1 VSPSLWQRRA
11 EKLAERLPRGR
22 LHPAVI
28 AWADRR
34 RAGERWAV
42 AVSGGADSLCLL
54 LLIWAHWPRRRP
66 KLCALHF
73 NHRLRGAAAQADARF
88 CQGVCRSLGVA
99 FVGGRWAAPPESPS
113 EADARTARFQFFE
126 RALNRRKIR
135 ALWLG
140 HQQDDIA
147 ETMFMRLARGSGAA
161 GLAAPRPLQS
171 LPRGRSHLRPLL
183 ELKRTEIAA
192 ALRAAGA
199 PWREDPTNATGD
211 FFRNRLRRSVL
222 PAWRRAA
229 GRDALAGAA
238 LSRELL
244 EEDDAALQQWVAE
257 LNSITA
263 DGVLALNRLTGR
275 PRAVF
280 RRALH
285 QWLLAQDLAGKLS
298 RRGFDSLL
306 SAAFLGKATRHSLGA
321 EGFAVIRGKCLRY
334 VRAS

>member
-1 VSPSLWQRRA
+1 VSQSLWKRRA
-11 EKLAERLPRGR
+11 EELAQRLPRGR
-22 LHPAVI
+22 LHPTVT

-34 RAGERWAV
+34 AARERWAV

-54 LLIWAHWPRRRP
+54 LLMWAHWPRRRT

-73 NHRLRGAAAQADARF
+73 DHRLRGAAARADARF
-88 CQGVCRSLGVA
+88 CRTVCRSLGVA
-99 FVGGRWAAPPESPS
+99 FVGGQWAAPPKLPS
-113 EADARTARFQFFE
+113 EAEARMARFRFFE
-126 RALNRRKIR
+126 RELNRRKIR

-147 ETMFMRLARGSGAA
+147 ETMLMRLARGSGAA

-171 LPRGRSHLRPLL
+171 LPRDRSHLRPLL
-183 ELKRTEIAA
+183 DIKRTEITA
-192 ALRAAGA
+192 ALRASGA
-199 PWREDPTNATGD
+199 PWREDLSNSTGD
-211 FFRNRLRRSVL
+211 FFRNRVRRSVV

-244 EEDDAALQQWVAE
+244 EEDDTALQQWVAE
-257 LNSITA
+257 LKPVTPGGA
-263 DGVLALNRLTGR
+263 LALNRLAGR
-275 PRAVF
+275 PRAVV

-285 QWLLAQDLAGKLS
+285 QWLLVQSLSGNLS

-306 SAAFLGKATRHSLGA
+306 SAVSLGKPARHSLGA
-321 EGFAVIRGKCLRY
+321 EGFAVIRGKCLLY
-334 VRAS
+334 VKAS